1 MFNIATIIEFWS
13 TAYGKVIYSILAGVV
28 GVVVLT
34 AFSNMLVPPAASLK
48 FLPFIIAFNT
58 ALTGYMVIDK
68 TREFFR
74 HKRVVTILAGVVA
87 ALLAFGALNTFFLHT
102 AGYFLISLTELL
114 IMLAIGIGASWF
126 GSVLAIRYLDL
137 T

>member
-1 MFNIATIIEFWS
+1 MFNIDTIIEFWS
-13 TAYGKVIYSILAGVV
+13 TAYGKIIYSILAGVV
-28 GVVVLT
+28 GVIVLA

-68 TREFFR
+68 TREFFQ
-74 HKRVVTILAGVVA
+74 HKRVVAIFAGVMA
-87 ALLAFGALNTFFLHT
+87 TLLAFVALNTFFLQIT
-102 AGYFLISLTELL
+102 GLFLINLTQLL